1 MECQSKSLVRVVAAL
16 VLEEIG
22 LDILENGEENTAR
35 LISRYAAAWAGNAFG
50 DCS

>member
-1 MECQSKSLVRVVAAL
+1 MECQSKSLVRVVATL

-22 LDILENGEENTAR
+22 LDILENGEEDTAR
-35 LISRYAAAWAGNAFG
+35 LVSRYAAAWAGNAFG